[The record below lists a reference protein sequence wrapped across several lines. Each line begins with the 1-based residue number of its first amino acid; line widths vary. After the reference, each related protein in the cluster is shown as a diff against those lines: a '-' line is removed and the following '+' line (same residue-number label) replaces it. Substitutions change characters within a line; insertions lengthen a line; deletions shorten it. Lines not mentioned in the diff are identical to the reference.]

1 MIIIQYLYFC
11 LSLSPASVSVCHPI
25 LFLTLLC
32 SLSSSPLSPHSV
44 CLSHS
49 LVLPPTFRSP
59 LSLPLHLRHKL
70 FSPLSLSHFLSLS
83 LSFSL
88 TFFLS
93 RSLSLSLSFFSLVC
107 LFSLSLKDINL
118 HVMLLRLVDTI

>member
-32 SLSSSPLSPHSV
+32 SLSSSIYHSSPLSPHSL

-49 LVLPPTFRSP
+49 LVLPLTFRSP
-59 LSLPLHLRHKL
+59 FSLPLHLPHKL
-70 FSPLSLSHFLSLS
+70 FSPLSRSLTFFLSHFLSLS
-83 LSFSL
+83 LS
-88 TFFLS
+88 
-93 RSLSLSLSFFSLVC
+93 LSLCLSLFSLVSVY
-107 LFSLSLKDINL
+107 SLYLSKI
-118 HVMLLRLVDTI
+118 